1 MASSETILLF
11 VLLQILGLT
20 QLCVVSAYWLMAPNN
35 ILTTQRLDPIVTP
48 GEVSTHVH
56 SVLGGSGFGLNV
68 NTSILQESEC
78 TSIPIQEDKSNY
90 WFPQLYF
97 QKNDGSFASVSG
109 NAVIYYLFSDS
120 ANVTTPFPNNVSMF
134 ITSGDTTLRTLNAS
148 SFAQQA
154 VTFLCLQ
161 FSGTSNRYNELPVGV
176 SCPAGIR
183 SQINFPSCWDGKNI
197 DSEDHKSHVAFLSTG
212 PDNGTCDDPRYPVTL
227 PRIFMEVYWISQDFE
242 DQRDQALTPS
252 QPFVFANGD
261 PTGYGYHAD
270 FVNGWEDGVL
280 QKAISGC
287 NCNPYGD
294 PSCCVDAGIF
304 AFNQT
309 RQCFI
314 SNTVDEPVLGN
325 LSTLPGANP
334 VQAPCFESYIATSTP
349 VILAPVYTY
358 VASAS
363 IQLPSGTLATSAT
376 VTLATQTAVGTCIWK
391 GAGSRSRNVSTC
403 LQIAAALVHL
413 FWYFV

>member
-20 QLCVVSAYWLMAPNN
+20 QLCVVNN

-90 WFPQLYF
+90 WFPASSSLARSAYR

-109 NAVIYYLFSDS
+109 NAVMLVYYLFSDS
-120 ANVTTPFPNNVSMF
+120 ANVTTPFPNNVR
-134 ITSGDTTLRTLNAS
+134 DTTLRTLNAS

-304 AFNQT
+304 TFNQT

-391 GAGSRSRNVSTC
+391 GAGSPSKRLKITYKGIED
-403 LQIAAALVHL
+403 LQ
-413 FWYFV
+413 YQDC

>member
-1 MASSETILLF
+1 MDTTGGLPKYLLPHG
-11 VLLQILGLT
+11 VD
-20 QLCVVSAYWLMAPNN
+20 N

-48 GEVSTHVH
+48 GEVSAHVH

-90 WFPQLYF
+90 WFP
-97 QKNDGSFASVSG
+97 ASSSLARSAYRQF
-109 NAVIYYLFSDS
+109 NAHENSSCIFSEYYLFSDF
-120 ANVTTPFPNNVSMF
+120 ANVTTPFPNNFRML
-134 ITSGDTTLRTLNAS
+134 SGDTTLRTLNAS

-227 PRIFMEVYWISQDFE
+227 PRIFMEASTVYWICQDFE

-287 NCNPYGD
+287 SCNPYGD

-304 AFNQT
+304 TFNQT
-309 RQCFI
+309 QQCFI

-349 VILAPVYTY
+349 GILVPVYTY

-391 GAGSRSRNVSTC
+391 GAGSLSRNVSTC
-403 LQIAAALVHL
+403 LRIAAALVHL
-413 FWYFV
+413 FWFFVG